1 METEKQGRVFDE
13 WDVDCND
20 CSHYWNNDC
29 DALSEGSRRLCNSF
43 SATRRVILPLQIER
57 LEKAVR
63 GLRIGLVITAGVALG
78 QLILIFGKLLG
89 VL

>member
-1 METEKQGRVFDE
+1 MEQRNTSRVFEDWE
-13 WDVDCND
+13 VDCND
-20 CSHYWNNDC
+20 CAHYWDNSC

-78 QLILIFGKLLG
+78 QLIFIFGKLLG